1 MGKNLKGKS
10 IGRGICQRKDGL
22 YQAKVYMKGNPKPT
36 YLYDS
41 NLNDLRT
48 KKKHLEFMKTQ
59 NLSTTQAMMTLDEWF
74 ERWMET
80 VCAVKLKNTTI
91 RNYYDNYNRIKGSL
105 GHIKLLD
112 LSQFSIQ
119 SALNDLSK
127 NYKKST
133 VKSTL
138 NVLCACLEYAVNN
151 FVITR
156 NPCKGVVLSDYLKD
170 FDPKEKEEDLKYIKK
185 EYLDLLFDV
194 AKNSRSATYFYILLN
209 TGLRVGELCAL
220 QWKDVDFIKR
230 ELRIYKTI
238 NRTECYF
245 DEYGKKIEKPTASVQ
260 ITTPKKEASN
270 RIVPMTDGVIN
281 AFQTLKKQQSQD
293 KKRNR
298 DWGISNE
305 FLKKYPD
312 LVMTTK
318 KGNCFLPNYMEK
330 ECRRLVSIL
339 NRKQQKIAES
349 EGKIYTPVKIHP
361 HMFRHT
367 FITNCYQQKMDSRIL
382 LDIVGHR
389 SWKMTDHYTHP
400 EKEFMHHEFEKY
412 EDLIGKQQ

>member
-41 NLNDLRT
+41 NLNNLRL

-59 NLSTTQAMMTLDEWF
+59 NLSTTQSLILLDDWF
-74 ERWMET
+74 ERWMGT

-112 LSQFSIQ
+112 LNQISIQ
-119 SALNDLSK
+119 SAVNDLSK
-127 NYKKST
+127 SYKKST

-156 NPCKGVVLSDYLKD
+156 NPCKGVVVNDYLKD
-170 FDPKEKEEDLKYIKK
+170 FVPKKKEEDLKFIKK
-185 EYLDLLFDV
+185 EHLELFFEV
-194 AKNSRSATYFYILLN
+194 AKNSRSVTYFYILLH
-209 TGLRVGELCAL
+209 TGLRAGELCAL
-220 QWKDVDFIKR
+220 QWKDIDFAKR
-230 ELRIYKTI
+230 ELHIYKTI

-245 DEYGKKIEKPTASVQ
+245 DEYGKRIENPITSIQ

-270 RIVPMTDGVIN
+270 RVVPMTEGVAN
-281 AFQTLKKQQSQD
+281 TFQTVKNQQKQD
-293 KKRNR
+293 KKENKG
-298 DWGISNE
+298 WGTSNE
-305 FLKKYPD
+305 FLEKYPD

-339 NRKQQKIAES
+339 NKRQQKIAES
-349 EGKIYTPVKIHP
+349 KGISYMPVKIHP

-367 FITNCYQQKMDSRIL
+367 FVTNCYQQKLDSRIL
-382 LDIVGHR
+382 LDIIGHR
-389 SWKMTDHYTHP
+389 NLKMTALYTHP
-400 EKEFMHHEFEKY
+400 EKEFMHSEFEKY
-412 EDLIGKQQ
+412 KSVI

>member
-41 NLNDLRT
+41 NLNNLRL

-59 NLSTTQAMMTLDEWF
+59 NLSTTQSLILLDDWF
-74 ERWMET
+74 ERWMGT

-112 LSQFSIQ
+112 LNQISIQ
-119 SALNDLSK
+119 SAVNDLSK
-127 NYKKST
+127 SYKKST

-156 NPCKGVVLSDYLKD
+156 NPCKGVVVNDYLKD
-170 FDPKEKEEDLKYIKK
+170 FVPKKKEEDLKFIKK
-185 EYLDLLFDV
+185 EHLELFFEV
-194 AKNSRSATYFYILLN
+194 AKNSRSVTYFYILLH
-209 TGLRVGELCAL
+209 TGLRAGELCAL
-220 QWKDVDFIKR
+220 QWKDIDFAKR
-230 ELRIYKTI
+230 ELHIYKTI

-245 DEYGKKIEKPTASVQ
+245 DEYGKRIENPITSIQ

-270 RIVPMTDGVIN
+270 RVVPMTEGVAN
-281 AFQTLKKQQSQD
+281 AFQTVKNQQKQD
-293 KKRNR
+293 KKENKG
-298 DWGISNE
+298 WGTSNE
-305 FLKKYPD
+305 FLEKYPD

-318 KGNCFLPNYMEK
+318 KE
-330 ECRRLVSIL
+330 
-339 NRKQQKIAES
+339 
-349 EGKIYTPVKIHP
+349 
-361 HMFRHT
+361 
-367 FITNCYQQKMDSRIL
+367 
-382 LDIVGHR
+382 IVFYPII
-389 SWKMTDHYTHP
+389 WKRNA
-400 EKEFMHHEFEKY
+400 
-412 EDLIGKQQ
+412 GG

>member
-22 YQAKVYMKGNPKPT
+22 YQAKVYMKGNTKPT

-41 NLNDLRT
+41 NLNNLRL

-59 NLSTTQAMMTLDEWF
+59 NLSTTQSLILLDDWF
-74 ERWMET
+74 ERWMGT

-112 LSQFSIQ
+112 LNQISIQ
-119 SALNDLSK
+119 SAVNDLSK
-127 NYKKST
+127 SYKKST

-156 NPCKGVVLSDYLKD
+156 NPCKGVVVNDYLKD
-170 FDPKEKEEDLKYIKK
+170 FVPKKKEEDLKFIKK
-185 EYLDLLFDV
+185 EHLELFFEV
-194 AKNSRSATYFYILLN
+194 AKNSRSVTYFYILLH
-209 TGLRVGELCAL
+209 TGLRAGELCAL
-220 QWKDVDFIKR
+220 QWKDIDFAKR
-230 ELRIYKTI
+230 ELHIYKTI

-245 DEYGKKIEKPTASVQ
+245 DEYGKRIENPITSIQ

-270 RIVPMTDGVIN
+270 RVVPMTEGVAN
-281 AFQTLKKQQSQD
+281 AFQTLKNQQKQD
-293 KKRNR
+293 KKENKG
-298 DWGISNE
+298 WGTSNE
-305 FLKKYPD
+305 FLEKYPD

-339 NRKQQKIAES
+339 NKRQQKIAES
-349 EGKIYTPVKIHP
+349 KGISYMPVKIHP

-367 FITNCYQQKMDSRIL
+367 FVTNCYQQKLDSRIL
-382 LDIVGHR
+382 LDIIGHR
-389 SWKMTDHYTHP
+389 NLKMTALYTHP
-400 EKEFMHHEFEKY
+400 EKEFMHSEFEKY
-412 EDLIGKQQ
+412 KSVI

>member
-41 NLNDLRT
+41 NLNNLRL

-59 NLSTTQAMMTLDEWF
+59 NLSTTQSLILLDDWF
-74 ERWMET
+74 ERWMGT

-112 LSQFSIQ
+112 LNQISIQ
-119 SALNDLSK
+119 SAVNDLSK
-127 NYKKST
+127 SYKKST

-156 NPCKGVVLSDYLKD
+156 NPCKGVVVNDYLKD
-170 FDPKEKEEDLKYIKK
+170 FVPKKKEEDLKFIKK
-185 EYLDLLFDV
+185 EHLELFFEV
-194 AKNSRSATYFYILLN
+194 AKNSRSVTYFYILLH
-209 TGLRVGELCAL
+209 TGLRAGELCAL
-220 QWKDVDFIKR
+220 QWKDIDFAKR
-230 ELRIYKTI
+230 ELHIYKTI

-245 DEYGKKIEKPTASVQ
+245 DEYGKRIENPITSIQ

-270 RIVPMTDGVIN
+270 RVVPMTEGVAN
-281 AFQTLKKQQSQD
+281 AFQTLKNQQKQD
-293 KKRNR
+293 KKENKG
-298 DWGISNE
+298 WGTSNE
-305 FLKKYPD
+305 FLEKYPD

-339 NRKQQKIAES
+339 NKRQQKIAES
-349 EGKIYTPVKIHP
+349 KGISYMPVKIHP

-367 FITNCYQQKMDSRIL
+367 FVTNCYQQKLDSRIL
-382 LDIVGHR
+382 LDIIGHR
-389 SWKMTDHYTHP
+389 NLKMSALYTHP
-400 EKEFMHHEFEKY
+400 EKEFMHSEFEKY
-412 EDLIGKQQ
+412 KSVI

>member
-1 MGKNLKGKS
+1 MGKILKGKS

-41 NLNDLRT
+41 NLNNLRL

-59 NLSTTQAMMTLDEWF
+59 NLSTTQSLILLDDWF
-74 ERWMET
+74 ERWMGT

-112 LSQFSIQ
+112 LNQISIQ
-119 SALNDLSK
+119 SAVNDLSK
-127 NYKKST
+127 SYKKST

-156 NPCKGVVLSDYLKD
+156 NPCKGVVVNDYLKD
-170 FDPKEKEEDLKYIKK
+170 FVPKKKEEDLKFIKK
-185 EYLDLLFDV
+185 EHLELFFEV
-194 AKNSRSATYFYILLN
+194 AKNSRSVTYFYILLH
-209 TGLRVGELCAL
+209 TGLRAGELCAL
-220 QWKDVDFIKR
+220 QWKDIDFAKR
-230 ELRIYKTI
+230 ELHIYKTI

-245 DEYGKKIEKPTASVQ
+245 DEYGKRIENPITSIQ

-270 RIVPMTDGVIN
+270 RVVPMTEGVAN
-281 AFQTLKKQQSQD
+281 AFQTVKNQQKQD
-293 KKRNR
+293 KKENKG
-298 DWGISNE
+298 WGTSNE
-305 FLKKYPD
+305 FLEKYPD

-339 NRKQQKIAES
+339 NKRQQKIAES
-349 EGKIYTPVKIHP
+349 KGISYMPVKIHP

-367 FITNCYQQKMDSRIL
+367 FVTNCYQQKLDSRIL
-382 LDIVGHR
+382 LDIIGHR
-389 SWKMTDHYTHP
+389 NLKMTALYTHP
-400 EKEFMHHEFEKY
+400 EKEFMHSEFEKY
-412 EDLIGKQQ
+412 KSVI

>member
-41 NLNDLRT
+41 NLNNLRL

-59 NLSTTQAMMTLDEWF
+59 NLSTTQSLILLDDWF
-74 ERWMET
+74 ERWMGT

-112 LSQFSIQ
+112 LNQISIQ
-119 SALNDLSK
+119 SAVNDLSK
-127 NYKKST
+127 SYKKST

-156 NPCKGVVLSDYLKD
+156 NPCKGVVVNDYLKD
-170 FDPKEKEEDLKYIKK
+170 FVPKKKEEDLKFIKK
-185 EYLDLLFDV
+185 EHLELFFEV
-194 AKNSRSATYFYILLN
+194 AKNSRSVTYFYILLH
-209 TGLRVGELCAL
+209 TGLRAGELCAL
-220 QWKDVDFIKR
+220 QWKDIDFAKR
-230 ELRIYKTI
+230 ELHIYKTI

-245 DEYGKKIEKPTASVQ
+245 DEYGKRIENPITSIQ

-270 RIVPMTDGVIN
+270 RVVPMTEGVAN
-281 AFQTLKKQQSQD
+281 AFQTVKNQQKQD
-293 KKRNR
+293 KKENKG
-298 DWGISNE
+298 WGTSNE
-305 FLKKYPD
+305 FLEKYPD

-339 NRKQQKIAES
+339 NKRQQKIAES
-349 EGKIYTPVKIHP
+349 KGISYMPVKIHP

-367 FITNCYQQKMDSRIL
+367 FVTNCYQQKLDSRIL
-382 LDIVGHR
+382 LDIIGHR
-389 SWKMTDHYTHP
+389 NLKMTALYTHP
-400 EKEFMHHEFEKY
+400 EKEFMHSEFEKY
-412 EDLIGKQQ
+412 KSVI

>member
-41 NLNDLRT
+41 NLNNLRL

-59 NLSTTQAMMTLDEWF
+59 NLSTTQSLILLDDWF
-74 ERWMET
+74 ERWMGT

-112 LSQFSIQ
+112 LNQISIQ
-119 SALNDLSK
+119 SAVNDLSK
-127 NYKKST
+127 SYKKST

-156 NPCKGVVLSDYLKD
+156 NPCKGVVVNDYLKD
-170 FDPKEKEEDLKYIKK
+170 FVPKKKEEDLKFIKK
-185 EYLDLLFDV
+185 EHLELFFEV
-194 AKNSRSATYFYILLN
+194 AKNSRSVTYFYILLH
-209 TGLRVGELCAL
+209 TGLRAGELCAL
-220 QWKDVDFIKR
+220 QWKDIDFAKR
-230 ELRIYKTI
+230 ELHIYKTI

-245 DEYGKKIEKPTASVQ
+245 DEYGKRIENPITSIQ

-270 RIVPMTDGVIN
+270 RVVPMTEGVAN
-281 AFQTLKKQQSQD
+281 AFQTLKNQQKQD
-293 KKRNR
+293 KKENKG
-298 DWGISNE
+298 WGTSNE
-305 FLKKYPD
+305 FLEKYPD

-339 NRKQQKIAES
+339 NKRQQKIAES
-349 EGKIYTPVKIHP
+349 KGISYMPVKIHP

-367 FITNCYQQKMDSRIL
+367 FVTNCYQQKLDSRIL
-382 LDIVGHR
+382 LDIIGHR
-389 SWKMTDHYTHP
+389 NLKMTALYTHP
-400 EKEFMHHEFEKY
+400 EKEFMHSEFEKY
-412 EDLIGKQQ
+412 KSVI